1 MIFEHSVTFLP
12 ETFLVTYRSFDLT
25 SYTVS
30 SRAGTML
37 SRVMLMT
44 AILYYPGTSQAFGQ
58 QEPPAVTLA
67 EAIRRSERVQ
77 PAMVQAAADVRTSAA
92 QRRSALGAYL
102 PRVTASSSGSD
113 FFSEGPPRLDPVT
126 GELTSGNAS
135 SRSIT
140 TSLAASVDLF
150 TGFRRGA
157 EMRAARAGEDAAEA
171 SLVDARFEQALT
183 TTNQFLDAL
192 AAAQLLRVREASVRR
207 AEEQLKTSVAK
218 LRAGSATKSDSLR
231 SLVTLGNA
239 RLDQITTQTELASA
253 EANLAR
259 LIGEPGRVRAADD
272 STFYQV
278 LPAIDTQALR
288 TEAESKSP
296 RIQSA
301 AANAAA
307 ARASTRASRSEYW
320 PSLTLGANTGW
331 NGSRANDYD
340 LFNQRQL
347 SLSLRWNLF
356 DGFDRELTIV
366 QREADL
372 DLAEANASDTKLA
385 VQAEL
390 TTRLAE
396 LDAARA
402 RTQITQTSVAAATED
417 LRVQQERYRLGAS
430 TIVDLL
436 TSQEALNQAEVDV
449 VNARFDYLRAKA
461 QLEALIGRNL

>member
-1 MIFEHSVTFLP
+1 
-12 ETFLVTYRSFDLT
+12 
-25 SYTVS
+25 
-30 SRAGTML
+30 ML
-37 SRVMLMT
+37 SRSILLA
-44 AILYYPGTSQAFGQ
+44 AIITTPGLAQTQDQ
-58 QEPPAVTLA
+58 PAVTLP
-67 EAIRRSERVQ
+67 EAIRRAERVQ
-77 PAMVQAAADVRTSAA
+77 PAVIRASADVRTAAA
-92 QRRSALGAYL
+92 QRRNAWGAYL
-102 PRVTASSSGSD
+102 PRISASSSGSD
-113 FFSEGPPRLDPVT
+113 FFSEGPARVDPIT
-126 GELTSGNAS
+126 GELTSGNS
-135 SRSIT
+135 SSLSLS
-140 TSLAASVDLF
+140 TSLSASLDLF

-157 EMRAARAGEDAAEA
+157 EMRAARASQTAAEA
-171 SLVDARFEQALT
+171 SLIDARFEQALT

-207 AEEQLKTSVAK
+207 AEEQLKTAVAK

-231 SLVTLGNA
+231 SLVTLGTA

-272 STFYQV
+272 SAFYRI
-278 LPAIDTQALR
+278 LPVVDTQALR

-301 AANAAA
+301 GANAAA
-307 ARASTRASRSEYW
+307 ARASARASRSAYW
-320 PSLTLGANTGW
+320 PSLTLAANTGW
-331 NGSRANDYD
+331 NGSRATDYD

-366 QREADL
+366 QRDAEL
-372 DLAEANASDTKLA
+372 DLAEATAADA
-385 VQAEL
+385 QREVQAEL

-396 LDAARA
+396 LEAARM
-402 RTQITQTSVAAATED
+402 RTEIAQTSVAAATED
-417 LRVQQERYRLGAS
+417 LRVQQQRYRLGAS

>member
-1 MIFEHSVTFLP
+1 
-12 ETFLVTYRSFDLT
+12 
-25 SYTVS
+25 
-30 SRAGTML
+30 
-37 SRVMLMT
+37 
-44 AILYYPGTSQAFGQ
+44 
-58 QEPPAVTLA
+58 
-67 EAIRRSERVQ
+67 
-77 PAMVQAAADVRTSAA
+77 
-92 QRRSALGAYL
+92 
-102 PRVTASSSGSD
+102 
-113 FFSEGPPRLDPVT
+113 
-126 GELTSGNAS
+126 
-135 SRSIT
+135 
-140 TSLAASVDLF
+140 
-150 TGFRRGA
+150 
-157 EMRAARAGEDAAEA
+157 MRAARATQTAAEA
-171 SLVDARFEQALT
+171 SLIDARFEQALT

-207 AEEQLKTSVAK
+207 AEEQLKTAVAK

-231 SLVTLGNA
+231 SLVTLGTA

-272 STFYQV
+272 SAFYRIMPV
-278 LPAIDTQALR
+278 VDTQAIR

-301 AANAAA
+301 GANAAA
-307 ARASTRASRSEYW
+307 ARASARASRSAYW
-320 PSLTLGANTGW
+320 PSLTLAANTGW
-331 NGSRANDYD
+331 NGSRTTDYD

-366 QREADL
+366 QRDAEL
-372 DLAEANASDTKLA
+372 DLAEATAADA
-385 VQAEL
+385 QREVQAEL

-396 LDAARA
+396 LDAARM
-402 RTQITQTSVAAATED
+402 RTEITQTSVAAATED
-417 LRVQQERYRLGAS
+417 LRVQQQRYRLGAS

>member
-1 MIFEHSVTFLP
+1 M
-12 ETFLVTYRSFDLT
+12 LT
-25 SYTVS
+25 
-30 SRAGTML
+30 R
-37 SRVMLMT
+37 
-44 AILYYPGTSQAFGQ
+44 AILLAGIIATPCLAQVPEQPT
-58 QEPPAVTLA
+58 VTLA
-67 EAIRRSERVQ
+67 EAIRRAERVQ
-77 PAMVQAAADVRTSAA
+77 PAVIRASADVRTAAA
-92 QRRSALGAYL
+92 QRRNAWGAYL
-102 PRVTASSSGSD
+102 PRISASSSGSD
-113 FFSEGPPRLDPVT
+113 FFSEGPARIDPVT
-126 GELTSGNAS
+126 GELTSGNS
-135 SRSIT
+135 STRSVS
-140 TSLAASVDLF
+140 TSLSASLDLF

-157 EMRAARAGEDAAEA
+157 EMRAARATQTAAEA
-171 SLVDARFEQALT
+171 SLIDARFEQALT

-207 AEEQLKTSVAK
+207 AEEQLKTAVAK

-231 SLVTLGNA
+231 SLVTLGTA
-239 RLDQITTQTELASA
+239 RLDLITTQTELASA

-272 STFYQV
+272 SAFYRIMPV
-278 LPAIDTQALR
+278 VDTQAIR

-301 AANAAA
+301 GANAAA
-307 ARASTRASRSEYW
+307 ARASARASRSAYW
-320 PSLTLGANTGW
+320 PSLTLAANTGW
-331 NGSRANDYD
+331 NGSRTTDYD

-366 QREADL
+366 QRDAEL
-372 DLAEANASDTKLA
+372 DLAEATAADA
-385 VQAEL
+385 QREVQAEL

-396 LDAARA
+396 LEAARM
-402 RTQITQTSVAAATED
+402 RTEITQTSVAAATED
-417 LRVQQERYRLGAS
+417 LRVQQQRYRLGAS